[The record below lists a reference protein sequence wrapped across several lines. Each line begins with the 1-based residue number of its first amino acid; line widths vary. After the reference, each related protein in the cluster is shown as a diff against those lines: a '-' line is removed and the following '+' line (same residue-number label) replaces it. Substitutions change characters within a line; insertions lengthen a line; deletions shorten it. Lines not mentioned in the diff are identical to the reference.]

1 MGSIEQ
7 PGRPATMLR
16 TRTTLVVGAGASMEL
31 QFPSNAELLAR
42 IIQGYDFKRTGSDT
56 STRDGQL
63 LLRNIYKL
71 AERMNKPVEDVA
83 LAAERLRNACR
94 LGRSID
100 AVLEQYD
107 HDPLVL
113 ACGKLAITF
122 FMGQAESR
130 SSLKEGPRVP
140 GELPLQGKVAEHWIY
155 QLGQLITSGVPRSRI
170 GETLELLT
178 IINFN
183 YDRSVEHFLPYAL
196 VMAYGIDLKEA
207 QAVIAE
213 RLDVIHPHGTIGRLP
228 WQNGDAAQAEWG
240 VEQPWNI
247 HAIASQLK
255 SLAERST
262 DRNAIRDLRL
272 AIAKARRIV
281 FLGFGFQPQNVDLLF
296 ENTLSHNPEV
306 LVSTHGVSSGNA
318 ATIAHMVRRL
328 AGLETE
334 QQLMLSAGKAWEVLR
349 DYSLLLES

>member
-1 MGSIEQ
+1 
-7 PGRPATMLR
+7 MLR
-16 TRTTLVVGAGASMEL
+16 TRTTLIVGAGASAEL

-42 IIQGYDFKRTGSDT
+42 VIQGYDFKRTASDT

-71 AERMNKPVEDVA
+71 AERLNKKVEEVA
-83 LAAERLRNACR
+83 AAAERLRNACR

-100 AVLEQYD
+100 TVLEQYD
-107 HDPLVL
+107 HDPLVV

-122 FMGQAESR
+122 FLGQAEAR
-130 SSLKEGPRVP
+130 SNLKDAPRLE
-140 GELPLQGKVAEHWIY
+140 GELPLQGKIAEYWIY

-170 GETLELLT
+170 GQTLEQLT

-183 YDRSVEHFLPYAL
+183 YDRSIEHFLPYAL

-207 QAVIAE
+207 QQVVADK
-213 RLDVIHPHGTIGRLP
+213 LDIVHPHGAIGRLP
-228 WQNGDAAQAEWG
+228 WQTGDAPQAEWG

-247 HAIASQLK
+247 HAIAAQLK
-255 SLAERST
+255 SLNERSA
-262 DRNAIRDLRL
+262 DRNALRDIRLSVASAKRL
-272 AIAKARRIV
+272 V

-296 ENTLSHNPEV
+296 ENTLSHHPDV
-306 LVSTHGVSSGNA
+306 LISTYGMSAGNT
-318 ATIAHMVRRL
+318 ATVAQMIRRL
-328 AGLETE
+328 AGLENPD
-334 QQLMLSAGKAWEVLR
+334 QLMISQSKAWEVLR

>member
-1 MGSIEQ
+1 
-7 PGRPATMLR
+7 MLR
-16 TRTTLVVGAGASMEL
+16 TRTTLIVGAGASAEL
-31 QFPSNAELLAR
+31 QFPTNAELLAR
-42 IIQGYDFKRTGSDT
+42 IIQGYDFKRTNSET

-71 AERMNKPVEDVA
+71 AEKLNKKVEDVA
-83 LAAERLRNACR
+83 AAAERLRNACR

-100 AVLEQYD
+100 TVLEQYD
-107 HDPLVL
+107 HDPLVV

-130 SSLKEGPRVP
+130 SNLKDIPRVE
-140 GELPLQGKVAEHWIY
+140 GELPLQGKIAEYWIY
-155 QLGQLITSGVPRSRI
+155 QLGQLITSGVPRSKI
-170 GETLELLT
+170 GQTLEQLT

-196 VMAYGIDLKEA
+196 VMAYGIELKEA
-207 QAVIAE
+207 QQVIAE
-213 RLDVIHPHGTIGRLP
+213 KLDIVHPHGSVGRLP
-228 WQNGDAAQAEWG
+228 WQKGEAPQAEWG

-247 HAIASQLK
+247 HAIAAQLK
-255 SLAERST
+255 SLNERSA
-262 DRNAIRDLRL
+262 DRNTLRDIRLSVASAKRL
-272 AIAKARRIV
+272 V

-306 LVSTHGVSSGNA
+306 LISTYGMSSGNA
-318 ATIAHMVRRL
+318 ATVAQMIRRL
-328 AGLETE
+328 AGLESAD
-334 QQLMLSAGKAWEVLR
+334 QLMISPGKAWEVLR

>member
-1 MGSIEQ
+1 
-7 PGRPATMLR
+7 MLR
-16 TRTTLVVGAGASMEL
+16 TRTTLIVGAGASAEL
-31 QFPSNAELLAR
+31 QFPTNAELLAR
-42 IIQGYDFKRTGSDT
+42 IIQGYDFRRTASET

-71 AERMNKPVEDVA
+71 AERLNRKVSDVA
-83 LAAERLRNACR
+83 AAAERLRNACR

-100 AVLEQYD
+100 TVLEQYD

-130 SSLKEGPRVP
+130 SNLKDVPRVD
-140 GELPLQGKVAEHWIY
+140 GELPLQGKIAEYWIY
-155 QLGQLITSGVPRSRI
+155 QLGQLVTSGVPRSKI
-170 GETLELLT
+170 GQTLEQLT

-196 VMAYGIDLKEA
+196 VMAYGIELKEA
-207 QAVIAE
+207 QQVVAE
-213 RLDVIHPHGTIGRLP
+213 KLDIIHPHGSIGRLP
-228 WQNGDAAQAEWG
+228 WQNGEAPQAEWG

-247 HAIASQLK
+247 HAIAAQLK
-255 SLAERST
+255 SLNERST
-262 DRNAIRDLRL
+262 DRNALRDIRLSVASAKRL
-272 AIAKARRIV
+272 V

-306 LVSTHGVSSGNA
+306 LISTYGMSEGNA
-318 ATIAHMVRRL
+318 GTVAQMIRRL
-328 AGLETE
+328 AGLENADD
-334 QQLMLSAGKAWEVLR
+334 LMISPNKAWEVLR

>member
-1 MGSIEQ
+1 
-7 PGRPATMLR
+7 MLR
-16 TRTTLVVGAGASMEL
+16 TRTTLIVGAGASAEL
-31 QFPSNAELLAR
+31 QFPTNAELLAR
-42 IIQGYDFKRTGSDT
+42 IIQGYDFKRTNSET

-71 AERMNKPVEDVA
+71 AEKLNKKVEDVA
-83 LAAERLRNACR
+83 AAAERLRNACR

-100 AVLEQYD
+100 TVLEQYD
-107 HDPLVL
+107 HDPLVV

-130 SSLKEGPRVP
+130 SNLKDIPRVE
-140 GELPLQGKVAEHWIY
+140 GELPLQGKIAEYWIY
-155 QLGQLITSGVPRSRI
+155 QLGQLINSGVPRSKI
-170 GETLELLT
+170 GQTLEQLT

-196 VMAYGIDLKEA
+196 VMAYGIELKEA
-207 QAVIAE
+207 QQVIAE
-213 RLDVIHPHGTIGRLP
+213 KLDIVHPHGSVGRLP
-228 WQNGDAAQAEWG
+228 WQKGEAPQAEWG

-247 HAIASQLK
+247 HAIAAQLK
-255 SLAERST
+255 SLNERSA
-262 DRNAIRDLRL
+262 DRNALRDIRLSVASAKRL
-272 AIAKARRIV
+272 V

-306 LVSTHGVSSGNA
+306 LISTYGMSSGNA
-318 ATIAHMVRRL
+318 ATVAQMIRRL
-328 AGLETE
+328 AGLESAD
-334 QQLMLSAGKAWEVLR
+334 QLMISPGKAWEVLR

>member
-1 MGSIEQ
+1 
-7 PGRPATMLR
+7 MLR

-42 IIQGYDFKRTGSDT
+42 IIQGYDFKRAGSET

-71 AERMNKPVEDVA
+71 AERSNKPVEEVA
-83 LAAERLRNACR
+83 AAAERLRNACR

-100 AVLEQYD
+100 SVLEQYD

-113 ACGKLAITF
+113 ACGKLAIAF

-130 SSLKEGPRVP
+130 SSLKDVPRVP

-170 GETLELLT
+170 GQTLEQIT
-178 IINFN
+178 IVNFN

-196 VMAYGIDLKEA
+196 VMAYGIELKEA
-207 QAVIAE
+207 QDVIAAK
-213 RLDVIHPHGTIGRLP
+213 LDVIHPHGMIGRLP
-228 WQNGDAAQAEWG
+228 WQKGEAPQAEWG
-240 VEQPWNI
+240 AEQPWNL
-247 HAIASQLK
+247 HAIAAQLK

-262 DRNAIRDLRL
+262 DRNAVRDLRL
-272 AIAKARRIV
+272 AVASAKRLV

-296 ENTLSHNPEV
+296 ENSLSHNPEV
-306 LVSTHGVSSGNA
+306 LVSTYGMSPGNA
-318 ATIAHMVRRL
+318 ATIALMLRRL
-328 AGLETE
+328 AGLESAD
-334 QQLMLSAGKAWEVLR
+334 QLMISPHKAWEVLR

>member
-1 MGSIEQ
+1 
-7 PGRPATMLR
+7 MLR
-16 TRTTLVVGAGASMEL
+16 TRTTLIVGAGASAEL
-31 QFPSNAELLAR
+31 QFPTNAELLAR
-42 IIQGYDFKRTGSDT
+42 IIQGYDFKRTNSET

-71 AERMNKPVEDVA
+71 AEKLNKKVEDVA
-83 LAAERLRNACR
+83 AAAERLRNACR

-100 AVLEQYD
+100 TVLEQYD
-107 HDPLVL
+107 HDPLVV

-130 SSLKEGPRVP
+130 SNLKDIPRVE
-140 GELPLQGKVAEHWIY
+140 GELPLQGKIAEYWIY
-155 QLGQLITSGVPRSRI
+155 QLGQLITSGVPRSKI
-170 GETLELLT
+170 GQTLEQLT

-196 VMAYGIDLKEA
+196 VMAYGIELKEA
-207 QAVIAE
+207 QQVIAE
-213 RLDVIHPHGTIGRLP
+213 KLDIVHPHGSVGRLP
-228 WQNGDAAQAEWG
+228 WQKGEAPQAEWG

-247 HAIASQLK
+247 HAIAAQLK
-255 SLAERST
+255 SLNERSA
-262 DRNAIRDLRL
+262 DRNALRDIRLSVASAKRL
-272 AIAKARRIV
+272 V

-306 LVSTHGVSSGNA
+306 LISTYGMSSGNA
-318 ATIAHMVRRL
+318 ATVSQMIRRL
-328 AGLETE
+328 AGLESAD
-334 QQLMLSAGKAWEVLR
+334 QLMISPGKAWEVLR

>member
-1 MGSIEQ
+1 
-7 PGRPATMLR
+7 MLR
-16 TRTTLVVGAGASMEL
+16 TRTTLIVGAGASAEL

-42 IIQGYDFKRTGSDT
+42 IIQGYDFKRTASDT

-71 AERMNKPVEDVA
+71 AERLNKKVGDVA
-83 LAAERLRNACR
+83 AAAERLRNACR

-100 AVLEQYD
+100 TVLEQYD

-122 FMGQAESR
+122 FLGQAESR
-130 SSLKEGPRVP
+130 SNLKDAPRVE
-140 GELPLQGKVAEHWIY
+140 GELPLQGKIAEYWIY
-155 QLGQLITSGVPRSRI
+155 QLGQLITSGVPRSKI
-170 GETLELLT
+170 GQTLEQLT

-196 VMAYGIDLKEA
+196 VMAYGIELKEA
-207 QAVIAE
+207 QQVIAE
-213 RLDVIHPHGTIGRLP
+213 KLDIVHPHGSIGRLP
-228 WQNGDAAQAEWG
+228 WQKGEAPQAEWG

-247 HAIASQLK
+247 HAIAAQLK
-255 SLAERST
+255 SLNERSS
-262 DRNAIRDLRL
+262 DRNALRDIRLSVASAKRL
-272 AIAKARRIV
+272 V
-281 FLGFGFQPQNVDLLF
+281 FLGFQPQNVDLLF

-306 LVSTHGVSSGNA
+306 LISTYGMSSGNT
-318 ATIAHMVRRL
+318 ATVAQMIRRL
-328 AGLETE
+328 AGLESAD
-334 QQLMLSAGKAWEVLR
+334 QLMVSPNKAWEVLR

>member
-1 MGSIEQ
+1 
-7 PGRPATMLR
+7 MLR
-16 TRTTLVVGAGASMEL
+16 TRTTLIVGAGASMEL

-42 IIQGYDFKRTGSDT
+42 VIQGYDFKRSGSET

-71 AERMNKPVEDVA
+71 AERFDKPVEEVA
-83 LAAERLRNACR
+83 VAAERLRNACR

-122 FMGQAESR
+122 FIGQAESR
-130 SSLKEGPRVP
+130 SSLKEAPRVP

-155 QLGQLITSGVPRSRI
+155 QLGQLITSGVPRSKI
-170 GETLELLT
+170 GETLERLT

-207 QAVIAE
+207 REVIADK
-213 RLDVIHPHGTIGRLP
+213 LDVVHPHGMIGRLP
-228 WQNGDAAQAEWG
+228 WQKGEAAQAEWG

-247 HAIASQLK
+247 HTIATQLS
-255 SLAERST
+255 SLTERRA
-262 DRNAIRDLRL
+262 DRNAVRDIRL
-272 AIAKARRIV
+272 AVASAQRIV

-296 ENTLSHNPEV
+296 ENSLSHNPDV
-306 LVSTHGVSSGNA
+306 LISTHGVSPGNA
-318 ATIAHMVRRL
+318 ATIALMMRRL
-328 AGLETE
+328 AGLESDH
-334 QQLMLSAGKAWEVLR
+334 QLMLSPGKAWEVLR

>member
-1 MGSIEQ
+1 
-7 PGRPATMLR
+7 MLR
-16 TRTTLVVGAGASMEL
+16 TRTTLIIGAGASAEL

-42 IIQGYDFKRTGSDT
+42 IIQGYDFKRTASDT

-71 AERMNKPVEDVA
+71 AERLNKKVGDVA
-83 LAAERLRNACR
+83 AAAERLRNACR

-100 AVLEQYD
+100 TVLEQYD

-130 SSLKEGPRVP
+130 SNLKDVPRVE
-140 GELPLQGKVAEHWIY
+140 GELPLQGKIAEYWIY
-155 QLGQLITSGVPRSRI
+155 QLGQLITSGVPRSKI
-170 GETLELLT
+170 GQTLEQLT

-183 YDRSVEHFLPYAL
+183 YDRSLEHFLPYAL
-196 VMAYGIDLKEA
+196 VMAYGIELKEA
-207 QAVIAE
+207 QQVIAE
-213 RLDVIHPHGTIGRLP
+213 KLDIVHPHGSIGRLP
-228 WQNGDAAQAEWG
+228 WQKGEAPQAEWG

-247 HAIASQLK
+247 HAIAAQLK
-255 SLAERST
+255 SLNERSS
-262 DRNAIRDLRL
+262 DRNALRDIRLSVASAKRL
-272 AIAKARRIV
+272 V

-306 LVSTHGVSSGNA
+306 LISTYGMSSGNA
-318 ATIAHMVRRL
+318 ATVAQMIRRL
-328 AGLETE
+328 AGLESPE
-334 QQLMLSAGKAWEVLR
+334 QLMISPNKAWEVLR

>member
-1 MGSIEQ
+1 
-7 PGRPATMLR
+7 MLR
-16 TRTTLVVGAGASMEL
+16 TRTTLIVGAGASAEL
-31 QFPSNAELLAR
+31 QFPTNAELLAR
-42 IIQGYDFKRTGSDT
+42 IIQGYDFKRTNSET

-71 AERMNKPVEDVA
+71 AEKLNKKVEDVA
-83 LAAERLRNACR
+83 AAAERLRNACR

-100 AVLEQYD
+100 TVLEQYD
-107 HDPLVL
+107 HDPLVV

-130 SSLKEGPRVP
+130 SNLKDIPRVE
-140 GELPLQGKVAEHWIY
+140 GELPLQGKIAEYWIY
-155 QLGQLITSGVPRSRI
+155 QLGQLITSGVPRSKI
-170 GETLELLT
+170 GQTLEQLT

-196 VMAYGIDLKEA
+196 VMAYGIELKEA
-207 QAVIAE
+207 QQVIAE
-213 RLDVIHPHGTIGRLP
+213 KLDIVHPHGSVGRRP
-228 WQNGDAAQAEWG
+228 WQKGEAPQAEWG

-247 HAIASQLK
+247 HAIAAQLK
-255 SLAERST
+255 SLNERSA
-262 DRNAIRDLRL
+262 DRNALRDIRLSVASAKRL
-272 AIAKARRIV
+272 V

-306 LVSTHGVSSGNA
+306 LISTYGMSSGNA
-318 ATIAHMVRRL
+318 ATVSQMIRRL
-328 AGLETE
+328 AGLESAD
-334 QQLMLSAGKAWEVLR
+334 QLMISPGKAWEVLR

>member
-1 MGSIEQ
+1 
-7 PGRPATMLR
+7 MLR
-16 TRTTLVVGAGASMEL
+16 TRTTLIVGAGASAEL
-31 QFPSNAELLAR
+31 QFPTNAELLAR
-42 IIQGYDFKRTGSDT
+42 IIQGYDFKRANSET

-71 AERMNKPVEDVA
+71 AERLNKKVGDVA
-83 LAAERLRNACR
+83 AAAERLRNACR

-100 AVLEQYD
+100 TVLEQYD
-107 HDPLVL
+107 HDPLVV

-130 SSLKEGPRVP
+130 SNLKDAPRVE
-140 GELPLQGKVAEHWIY
+140 GELPLQGKIAEYWIY
-155 QLGQLITSGVPRSRI
+155 QLGQLITSGVPRSKI
-170 GETLELLT
+170 GQTLEQLT

-196 VMAYGIDLKEA
+196 VMAYGIELKEA
-207 QAVIAE
+207 QQVIAE
-213 RLDVIHPHGTIGRLP
+213 KLDIVHPHGSIGRLP
-228 WQNGDAAQAEWG
+228 WQKGEAPQAEWG

-247 HAIASQLK
+247 HAIAAQLK
-255 SLAERST
+255 SLNERST
-262 DRNAIRDLRL
+262 DRNALRDIRLSVASAKRL
-272 AIAKARRIV
+272 V

-306 LVSTHGVSSGNA
+306 LISTYGMSSGNA
-318 ATIAHMVRRL
+318 ATVAQMIRRL
-328 AGLETE
+328 AGLESAD
-334 QQLMLSAGKAWEVLR
+334 QLMISPNKAWEVLR

>member
-1 MGSIEQ
+1 
-7 PGRPATMLR
+7 MLR
-16 TRTTLVVGAGASMEL
+16 TRTTLIVGAGASAEL
-31 QFPSNAELLAR
+31 QFPTNAELLAR
-42 IIQGYDFKRTGSDT
+42 IIQGYDFKRTNSET

-71 AERMNKPVEDVA
+71 AEKLNKKVEDVA
-83 LAAERLRNACR
+83 AAAERLRTACR

-100 AVLEQYD
+100 TVLEQYD
-107 HDPLVL
+107 HDPLVV

-130 SSLKEGPRVP
+130 SNLKDIPRVE
-140 GELPLQGKVAEHWIY
+140 GELPLQGKIAEYWIY
-155 QLGQLITSGVPRSRI
+155 QLGQLITSGVPRSKI
-170 GETLELLT
+170 GQTLEQLT

-196 VMAYGIDLKEA
+196 VMAYGIELKEA
-207 QAVIAE
+207 QQVIAE
-213 RLDVIHPHGTIGRLP
+213 KLDIVHPHGSVGRLP
-228 WQNGDAAQAEWG
+228 WQKGEAPQAEWG

-247 HAIASQLK
+247 HAIAAQLK
-255 SLAERST
+255 SLNERSA
-262 DRNAIRDLRL
+262 DRNALRDIRLSVASAKRL
-272 AIAKARRIV
+272 V

-306 LVSTHGVSSGNA
+306 LISTYSMSSGNA
-318 ATIAHMVRRL
+318 ATVAQMIRRL
-328 AGLETE
+328 AGLESAD
-334 QQLMLSAGKAWEVLR
+334 QLMISPGKAWEVLR

>member
-1 MGSIEQ
+1 
-7 PGRPATMLR
+7 MLR
-16 TRTTLVVGAGASMEL
+16 TRTTLIVGAGASAEL
-31 QFPSNAELLAR
+31 QFPSNSELLAR
-42 IIQGYDFKRTGSDT
+42 IIQGYDFKRTASDT

-71 AERMNKPVEDVA
+71 AERLNKKVGDVA
-83 LAAERLRNACR
+83 AAAERLRNACR

-100 AVLEQYD
+100 SVLEQYD

-130 SSLKEGPRVP
+130 SNLKDVPRVE
-140 GELPLQGKVAEHWIY
+140 GELPLQGKIAEYWIY
-155 QLGQLITSGVPRSRI
+155 QLGQLITSGVPRSKI
-170 GETLELLT
+170 GQTLEQLT

-183 YDRSVEHFLPYAL
+183 YDRSLEHFLPYAL
-196 VMAYGIDLKEA
+196 VMAYGIELKEA
-207 QAVIAE
+207 QQVIAE
-213 RLDVIHPHGTIGRLP
+213 KLDIVHPHGSIGRLP
-228 WQNGDAAQAEWG
+228 WQKGEAPQADWG

-247 HAIASQLK
+247 HAIAAQLK
-255 SLAERST
+255 SLNERSS
-262 DRNAIRDLRL
+262 DRNALRDIRLSVASAKRL
-272 AIAKARRIV
+272 V

-306 LVSTHGVSSGNA
+306 LISTYGMSGGNS
-318 ATIAHMVRRL
+318 ATVAQMIRRL
-328 AGLETE
+328 AGLESPDL
-334 QQLMLSAGKAWEVLR
+334 LMMNPGKAWEVLR

>member
-1 MGSIEQ
+1 
-7 PGRPATMLR
+7 MLR

-42 IIQGYDFKRTGSDT
+42 IIQGYDFKRAGSDT

-71 AERMNKPVEDVA
+71 AERLHKPVEEIA
-83 LAAERLRNACR
+83 AAAERLRNACR
-94 LGRSID
+94 LGRSVD
-100 AVLEQYD
+100 SVLEQYD

-130 SSLKEGPRVP
+130 SSLKEAPRVA
-140 GELPLQGKVAEHWIY
+140 GELPLQGKVAEHWVY

-170 GETLELLT
+170 GHTLEQLT
-178 IINFN
+178 IVNFN

-196 VMAYGIDLKEA
+196 VMAYGIELKEA
-207 QAVIAE
+207 QEVIADK
-213 RLDVIHPHGTIGRLP
+213 LDVIHPHGMIGRLP
-228 WQNGDAAQAEWG
+228 WQKGEAPQAEWG
-240 VEQPWNI
+240 VEQPWNL
-247 HAIASQLK
+247 HAIAAQLK

-262 DRNAIRDLRL
+262 DRNAVRDLRL
-272 AIAKARRIV
+272 AVANAKRLV
-281 FLGFGFQPQNVDLLF
+281 FLGFGFQPQNLDLLF

-306 LVSTHGVSSGNA
+306 LVSTHGMSAGNA
-318 ATIAHMVRRL
+318 ATVAHMLRRL
-328 AGLETE
+328 AGLESDE
-334 QQLMLSAGKAWEVLR
+334 QLMIAPVKAWELLR

>member
-1 MGSIEQ
+1 
-7 PGRPATMLR
+7 MLR
-16 TRTTLVVGAGASMEL
+16 TRTTLIVGAGASAEL
-31 QFPSNAELLAR
+31 QFPTNAELLAR
-42 IIQGYDFKRTGSDT
+42 IIQGYDFKRTNSET

-71 AERMNKPVEDVA
+71 AEKLNKKVEDVA
-83 LAAERLRNACR
+83 AAAERLRNACR

-100 AVLEQYD
+100 TVLEQYD
-107 HDPLVL
+107 HDPLVV

-130 SSLKEGPRVP
+130 SNLKDIPRVE
-140 GELPLQGKVAEHWIY
+140 GELPLQGKIAEYWIY
-155 QLGQLITSGVPRSRI
+155 QLGQLITSGVPRSKI
-170 GETLELLT
+170 GQTLEQLT

-196 VMAYGIDLKEA
+196 VMAYGIELKEA
-207 QAVIAE
+207 QQVIAE
-213 RLDVIHPHGTIGRLP
+213 KLDIVHPHGSVGRLP
-228 WQNGDAAQAEWG
+228 WQKGEAPQAEWG

-247 HAIASQLK
+247 HAIAAQLK
-255 SLAERST
+255 SLNERSA
-262 DRNAIRDLRL
+262 DRNALRDIRLSVASAKRL
-272 AIAKARRIV
+272 V

-306 LVSTHGVSSGNA
+306 LISTYGMSSGNA
-318 ATIAHMVRRL
+318 ATVAQMIRRL
-328 AGLETE
+328 AGLESAD
-334 QQLMLSAGKAWEVLR
+334 QLMISPGKAWEVLR